1 MNRTAFAGVLLVTVL
16 AGCGG
21 GGGDGNGNGN
31 ANLPA
36 NAVAMQSQV
45 SAGMKKSMVRM
56 TASEAALMFIL
67 DPGTPLTPNM
77 AVAPDASPGAPPFS
91 VTFAGNLDGSFDEP
105 SQMAITG
112 KATYASD
119 PSSLPFGGVG
129 GQLAIDVTLLG
140 LLKVYHADIVFSVG
154 ANERRLS
161 GSGVLTNPLDGN
173 RTTVTVDAANPLV
186 LVPASGATANA
197 CGYAIAGDVRLV
209 AVGPLGTYAST
220 WHFTP
225 ASGTV
230 AVDTATHTDGA
241 GNVTAMPAID
251 VDLRCNPA
259 GSGIADWVG
268 VYLQTWGCLPYEQ
281 GSARLT
287 LTMKDSTTVTID
299 DEDPPGSGNGNVY
312 EASIVGGSARSLRG
326 SFLSGPAGSR
336 YREDFVWTL
345 SPDGQRFFQTS
356 RYVYQD
362 VPDQGSGGN
371 CFARAVRQ

>member
-1 MNRTAFAGVLLVTVL
+1 MHRSAFAGLLAL
-16 AGCGG
+16 ALSACGG
-21 GGGDGNGNGN
+21 GGGDSGGSN

-36 NAVAMQSQV
+36 NAVSMQTTTTG
-45 SAGMKKSMVRM
+45 GMKKALVRM
-56 TASEAALMFIL
+56 TASEAALLFML
-67 DPGTPLTPNM
+67 DPGTPLTPNV
-77 AVAPDASPGAPPFS
+77 AVAPDMSAGAAPFS
-91 VTFAGNLDGSFDEP
+91 VTVSGNLDGGFDEP
-105 SQMAITG
+105 AQVAIAG

-119 PSSLPFGGVG
+119 PSAAPFTSVS
-129 GQLAIDVTLLG
+129 GQLTIDVTLLG
-140 LLKVYHADIVFSVG
+140 LLTVYHADLAFGVG

-161 GSGVLTNPLDGN
+161 GSGVLRNPLTGN
-173 RTTVTVDAANPLV
+173 ETTLTVDAAHPLV

-197 CGYAIAGDVRLV
+197 CRYAIDGDVRVV
-209 AVGPLGTYAST
+209 AVGALGTYAST

-225 ASGTV
+225 GNGTV

-241 GNVTAMPAID
+241 GNVTTMPAID

-268 VYLQTWGCLPYEQ
+268 VYQQVWGCLPYEQ
-281 GSARLT
+281 GGARLA
-287 LTMKDSTTVTID
+287 LTMKDATTVTIN

-312 EASIVGGSARSLRG
+312 EASIVGGSVRSLRG
-326 SFLSGPAGSR
+326 SFLAGPVGFR

-345 SPDGQRFFQTS
+345 SPDRQRFFQTS

-362 VPDQGSGGN
+362 GPYQGSGGN